1 MMIPTV
7 AILIKNLATYSII
20 MFFKK
25 GDNRGFFRKAVDAG
39 HLGLKI
45 LSHPIVHTVANGLFG
60 EN

>member
-1 MMIPTV
+1 
-7 AILIKNLATYSII
+7 

-60 EN
+60 ENSLVGKASGVLQKLR